1 MSENLAYVVTEV
13 ESEEPVQSENHQNGN
28 GTDKI
33 ELESTKE
40 KKERIWSLRIVY
52 FSLFT
57 ISLGFS
63 IVLTGIWPFLDKV

>member
-13 ESEEPVQSENHQNGN
+13 ESEESVHNNNKN

-40 KKERIWSLRIVY
+40 KKERIRSLWIVY
-52 FSLFT
+52 FTLFT

-63 IVLTGIWPFLDKV
+63 IVLTGIWPFLDKVC